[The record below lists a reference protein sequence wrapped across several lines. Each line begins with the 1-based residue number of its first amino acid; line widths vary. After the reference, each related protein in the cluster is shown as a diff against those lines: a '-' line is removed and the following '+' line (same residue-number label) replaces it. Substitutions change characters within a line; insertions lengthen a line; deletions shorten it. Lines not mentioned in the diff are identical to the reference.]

1 MSKTIYINEIME
13 GNRVIVGGDEVQL
26 VSFMKSPE
34 EDVKINICGMIFSL
48 KHCYEQYHDAIK
60 ELEEIRKNDSEE
72 ESERKLDVRIAKDI
86 VADLKNKL
94 CRQNSNVCSINKK
107 IQDIMNRENKPIS
120 KIFQLAGED
129 WEMFEAIKTAIG
141 KINTLEM
148 KLSKK
153 SKKGSKNV

>member
-1 MSKTIYINEIME
+1 MTKTIYINEVMD
-13 GNRVIVGGDEVQL
+13 GNRVIVGGDGIHL
-26 VSFMKSPE
+26 NCFMKSPD
-34 EDVKINICGMIFSL
+34 EDIEINICGMIFSL
-48 KHCYEQYHDAIK
+48 KHCYEQYYDAIK
-60 ELEEIRKNDSEE
+60 ELEKIRKNDSEE
-72 ESERKLDVRIAKDI
+72 DSERKLDARIAKDI
-86 VADLKNKL
+86 VADLKNEL

-153 SKKGSKNV
+153 SKKGS